1 MHLDALDLAL
11 FLLLGLVL
19 VVGGTIFATAW
30 RLAHPPRRTY
40 ASALAR
46 NRPGAPDEVT
56 LASGRAVSFTE
67 HTFRHDSLD
76 LPYWDVPGHT
86 ATTED
91 IAPVIIFTHGWG
103 DSRVGALARLPHLID
118 HASRLILWDS
128 PGHGEAPGVC
138 TQGLREPNAL
148 RSLIE
153 HLQLPPDTPI
163 VLFGWSMGAGV
174 SIVVAAA
181 KGIPNLRGVIAES
194 PYRLAL
200 TPARN
205 VLRAQA
211 LPHGSTLAAALAITS
226 ARYATTFNA
235 SRLTLDPM
243 SFDRASWAARMDVPM
258 LVLQGHADTITSP
271 EDARDIAAATPRA
284 TLALVEHAG
293 HNDLWT
299 EPAHAEAAARV
310 ATEFLSS
317 LACHAKPQ
325 EPTADPL
332 SPRMPHPGPRTLT
345 P

>member
-19 VVGGTIFATAW
+19 VVGATILATAW

-46 NRPGAPDEVT
+46 NRPGTPDEIT
-56 LASGRAVSFTE
+56 LASGRAVVFTE

-76 LPYWDVPGHT
+76 MSYWDVPGHA
-86 ATTED
+86 ATTETS
-91 IAPVIIFTHGWG
+91 APVIIMTHGWG
-103 DSRVGALARLPHLID
+103 DSRVGALARLPHLVE

-138 TQGLREPNAL
+138 TQGLREPAAL
-148 RSLIE
+148 HSLLE
-153 HLQLPPDTPI
+153 HLQLPPTTPI
-163 VLFGWSMGAGV
+163 VLYGWSMGAGV
-174 SIVVAAA
+174 SIVVAAS
-181 KGIPNLRGVIAES
+181 KLVPNLCGMIAES

-211 LPHGSTLAAALAITS
+211 LPHGVTLSAALAMTS
-226 ARYATTFNA
+226 SRYATRFNA
-235 SRLTLDPM
+235 TCLTLNPM
-243 SFDRASWAARMDVPM
+243 SFDRATWAARVEVPM
-258 LVLQGHADTITSP
+258 LVLQGDADTITP
-271 EDARDIAAATPRA
+271 PQEAREIAAATPKS
-284 TLALVEHAG
+284 TLALVVNAG

-299 EPAHAEAAARV
+299 EPVHAVAAARAV
-310 ATEFLSS
+310 AQFLAS
-317 LACHAKPQ
+317 LQCHTTPRGSISTPL
-325 EPTADPL
+325 PTHV
-332 SPRMPHPGPRTLT
+332 PHPGPKSPT